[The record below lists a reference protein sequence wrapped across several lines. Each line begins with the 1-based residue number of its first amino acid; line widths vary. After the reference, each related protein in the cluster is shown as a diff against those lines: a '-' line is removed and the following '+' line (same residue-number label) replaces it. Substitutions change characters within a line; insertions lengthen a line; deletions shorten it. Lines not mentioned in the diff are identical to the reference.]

1 MKKLLEKIM
10 IKKYPSLNRNN
21 GYGRIKY
28 YLENPVTIEPD
39 DEMRYQKI
47 YDATIGYLKDLN
59 DDHLD
64 NLEYLYKDIKSISE
78 LIYSMFGYTRLSN
91 YVLHK
96 FNKERIEYY
105 KRNNLKLPDLDSIF

>member
-1 MKKLLEKIM
+1 M

-28 YLENPVTIEPD
+28 YLENPVKIEPD

-59 DDHLD
+59 DDHVD
-64 NLEYLYKDIKSISE
+64 NLEYLYKDIKSIAE
-78 LIYSMFGYTRLSN
+78 LTYNMYGYTRLTNSI
-91 YVLHK
+91 LFR
-96 FNKERIEYY
+96 FNKERKKYRAINFY
-105 KRNNLKLPDLDSIF
+105 KRSIGF

>member
-1 MKKLLEKIM
+1 MEKIM

-39 DEMRYQKI
+39 EEMRYQKI

-59 DDHLD
+59 DDHVD

-78 LIYSMFGYTRLSN
+78 LIYSIYGYTRLTN

-96 FNKERIEYY
+96 FHKERIEYY
-105 KRNNLKLPDLDSIF
+105 QDKNLKIPELDTIFY